1 MAIKSSSIAARE
13 EGSWS
18 KVSPRPCG
26 GKSSQR
32 GRQVKALAHC
42 HLDWL
47 CEGQIALL
55 ADFWHPLQKLCDRH
69 YPWCCSLCSA
79 STYGR
84 LLHQPVSQGR
94 QSLFPYRHICIYA
107 ACPSDLQYLFSFS
120 IFLSHH
126 GHICHCNHN
135 CLQPSLSYNFRLG
148 VGGRMGDNFFQ
159 RLLSNKKQIQ
169 LWHSHCDEEIGRE
182 GKKKY

>member
-1 MAIKSSSIAARE
+1 MAMKSSSIAARE

-32 GRQVKALAHC
+32 GRQVKPLAHF

-47 CEGQIALL
+47 CEDQIVLL

-69 YPWCCSLCSA
+69 HPRCCSLCSA

-94 QSLFPYRHICIYA
+94 QSLFPYIYA
-107 ACPSDLQYLFSFS
+107 YMQHVHLICNTYLPFPYPSHIMV
-120 IFLSHH
+120 IFAIVIIIVYSL
-126 GHICHCNHN
+126 HC
-135 CLQPSLSYNFRLG
+135 LTTSGLESGGAWGTTFFR
-148 VGGRMGDNFFQ
+148 DFC
-159 RLLSNKKQIQ
+159 QI
-169 LWHSHCDEEIGRE
+169 
-182 GKKKY
+182 KKKYDFDIHTVMKR